1 MKTTGKSECPPR
13 RHAGRQAAQSGL
25 SLMEVLTA
33 TVVLAVGASGLGV
46 LQAGALRDGREAL
59 QRTEAIVLAADMLER
74 VRANPGGGHAAGLG
88 DGPGARRSCIFVECD
103 PRELAEFDVATWK
116 CRLGAWTRAPACD
129 ALRAAGALLPEGQA
143 GLPEGDGAVAVEAD
157 GRVRVTVTWRAGV
170 EVGRELVVAS
180 RI

>member
-1 MKTTGKSECPPR
+1 MKTTGKSEGRPVR
-13 RHAGRQAAQSGL
+13 RPAPSTQGGL

-46 LQAGALRDGREAL
+46 LQAGALRDSRDAL
-59 QRTEAIVLAADMLER
+59 QRTEAIVLASDMLER

-88 DGPGARRSCIFVECD
+88 EGPGAAVPCVLRDCD
-103 PRELAEFDVATWK
+103 PRQLADFDVATWK
-116 CRLGAWTRAPACD
+116 CRLGAWTEASACA

-143 GLPEGDGAVAVEAD
+143 GLPEGDGAVAVDAD
-157 GRVRVTVTWRAGV
+157 GHVRVTVAWRTG
-170 EVGRELVVAS
+170 EDRRRDLVVAS

>member
-1 MKTTGKSECPPR
+1 MKTTGKSERSR
-13 RHAGRQAAQSGL
+13 RYATQGGL

-46 LQAGALRDGREAL
+46 LQAGALRDSREAL

-88 DGPGARRSCIFVECD
+88 DGPGAAPSCVFVECD
-103 PRELAEFDVATWK
+103 PRELARFDVATWK
-116 CRLGAWTRAPACD
+116 CRLGAWTEASACG
-129 ALRAAGALLPEGQA
+129 ALRAGGALLPEGQA
-143 GLPEGDGAVAVEAD
+143 GLPEGDGAVLVDAD

-170 EVGRELVVAS
+170 ELRRELVVAS